1 MRSLRFVVVYFV
13 MASLSVAGNAQAPAS
28 EKKANDPLQQF
39 AADFWAWRARTQ
51 QFNFDDIPRIERPGG
66 HRDWSAAAVERQ
78 HQELAAFE
86 ARWTALAPKQ
96 GATVHEQVDWRLMGS
111 ALARVRWE
119 LDVLRRWQR
128 DPVFYVEQT
137 LSALQDALT
146 VPPPFDEARSREVL
160 QRVEDIPGILKDARA
175 NLKEPPRPFAEVT
188 VASLADVRPRMERV
202 AGSLEPVIKLKP
214 GELRASLT
222 RATDALEQYREWLKQ
237 QLPSLPQESAIGREE
252 YVFFL
257 RKVALNPYTPE
268 ELLAMARQEW
278 ERAVAFEAYERQ
290 RNASVPPLKPAT
302 SLDEQIERTRKQEAA
317 VREFLTKRGVLTVP
331 GWVRHYTARPI
342 PDYLA
347 ALEPYGEAD
356 DFTGPS
362 RLNEDCVRWER
373 PPSPQMGF
381 FWAATVRDPRP
392 IIVHEGVPGHYFQL
406 ALGWRHPDPI
416 RRHYY
421 DSGANEGLGFYAEE
435 MMLQAGL
442 FDDSPHTREVIYS
455 FMRLRALRVEVD
467 VKLALGQFNIE
478 QAAAYLERTVPMD
491 SETAHAEAR
500 SFATTPGQAITYQI
514 GKIQIQKFLADTRIQ
529 QGDKFNLKAFH
540 DSLWLNGNVPIALQ
554 RWEMT
559 GMADEVEKLDH

>member
-1 MRSLRFVVVYFV
+1 MCR
-13 MASLSVAGNAQAPAS
+13 AQAAAP
-28 EKKANDPLQQF
+28 EKKHNDPLQQF

-51 QFNFDDIPRIERPGG
+51 PFNFDDIPRIERPGG

-86 ARWTALAPKQ
+86 ARWTALAPKP
-96 GATVHEQVDWRLMGS
+96 GAAIHDQVDWRLMGS

-146 VPPPFDEARSREVL
+146 APPPFDEARSREVL

-175 NLKEPPRPFAEVT
+175 NLGASRGANRNGPPRPFAEV
-188 VASLADVRPRMERV
+188 AIAALADVRPRMERV
-202 AGSLEPVIKLKP
+202 AGSLEPVTKLKP
-214 GELRASLT
+214 GELRAALT
-222 RATDALEQYREWLKQ
+222 RATGALEQYRDWLKL
-237 QLPSLPQESAIGREE
+237 QLPSLPAESAIGREE

-290 RNASVPPLKPAT
+290 RNAGVPPLKMSA
-302 SLDEQIERTRKQEAA
+302 SIEEQIERTRKQEAA
-317 VREFLTKRGVLTVP
+317 VREFLSKRGVLTVP
-331 GWVRHYTARPI
+331 EWLRHYTARAI

-347 ALEPYGEAD
+347 ALEDYGEAD

-362 RLNEDCVRWER
+362 RLNEDCVRWEH
-373 PPSPQMGF
+373 PPAAQMGY

-442 FDDSPHTREVIYS
+442 FDDSPHTREIIYN

-467 VKLALGQFNIE
+467 VKLALGQFSIE
-478 QAAAYLERTVPMD
+478 QAAEYLQRTVPMD

-514 GKIQIQKFLADTRIQ
+514 GKIQIQKFLADARIQ
-529 QGDKFNLKAFH
+529 QGEKFNLRAFH
-540 DSLWLNGNVPIALQ
+540 DALWLNGNVPIALQ

-559 GMADEVEKLDH
+559 GAADEIEKLDH